1 MAITING
8 STNTLTGLA
17 VGGLPDGI
25 VDNDMIANSTIA
37 EAKLAANVNTIT
49 MVDQWRLVGGFSL
62 NDLSGNHLTISN
74 NLERVDSVGQTT
86 LNGGMTHSSGIWTFP
101 ETGIYKVELQMTA
114 YSTAAT
120 NYIDVKMN
128 YDFDG
133 DGTYVTIARILQG
146 MDAAGYCNGY
156 MSSIIDVDNTSNCK
170 LSFNARSSDNTAH
183 LAGNSGYNYTC
194 LTFTRLG
201 DT

>member
-1 MAITING
+1 MALGING
-8 STNTLTGLA
+8 SSNTITGLA

-49 MVDQWRLVGGFSL
+49 MVDQWRLVGSFTL
-62 NDLSGNHLTISN
+62 NDTSGDHLNIGS

-101 ETGIYKVELQMTA
+101 ETGIYKVECQMTA
-114 YSTAAT
+114 YNPNHT
-120 NYIDVKMN
+120 NYFDVKMN
-128 YDFDG
+128 YDYDG
-133 DGTYVTIARILQG
+133 DGTYVTIARILQ
-146 MDAAGYCNGY
+146 MTDAASFCNGY

-170 LSFNARSSDNTAH
+170 LVFSARCSDSGGYLN
-183 LAGNSGYNYTC
+183 GNSTYNYTC
-194 LTFTRLG
+194 FTFTRLG